1 MCGAGAVLARSAPGR
16 RTGGEHGYICKE
28 KRERGRGGGA
38 APGGG
43 TAPLRRA
50 GRVCASEPGGDGALP
65 EHTGGCP
72 HCGRRPAQAGAAG
85 GRGQGVLPGERC
97 PGGAGLVPPACEHRA
112 RTAGYPVLPGRLPG
126 LHAHLRPGGGGDR
139 PRPAGPGDRG
149 GAVRQPGGRG
159 DAGVP
164 RLRRRGTG
172 SSGSCPGRSCCS
184 LPPFSRRWA
193 APTA

>member
-1 MCGAGAVLARSAPGR
+1 MCGAGAVLARSAPR
-16 RTGGEHGYICKE
+16 QRMGGEHGYICKE
-28 KRERGRGGGA
+28 KREWGRGGGA

-43 TAPLRRA
+43 PAPLRRA

-65 EHTGGCP
+65 EHTGGRP

-149 GAVRQPGGRG
+149 GRG
-159 DAGVP
+159 S
-164 RLRRRGTG
+164 RRWSLPCGDGMGTG

-184 LPPFSRRWA
+184 SPPFSRRWA